1 MFKAYDFAIA
11 IRRNLAAFTNKGR
24 PYKKPKRE
32 TAKREI
38 RRLIIDEGLT
48 NRQISERINIPQRT
62 VERYIS
68 ELYKFD
74 NQLLA
79 GMNDNAIEEA
89 LTAWSICKERM
100 AHHRQEILE
109 NIARNPNAPFKDR
122 MAAWHIICEL
132 EAADLRLLEY
142 APEMVARRSAL
153 PKTSTLVVK
162 KEGSTIVNLKLL
174 DKRNKEEEE
183 QEEDNSNPLAFTE
196 EETYAKIQKDKE
208 KIIRE
213 QEQQEEEVEDNNNPL
228 RKTERYEKEQEETW
242 R

>member
-1 MFKAYDFAIA
+1 M
-11 IRRNLAAFTNKGR
+11 AAFTNKGR
-24 PYKKPKRE
+24 RPYKKPRRE
-32 TAKREI
+32 IAKREI

-153 PKTSTLVVK
+153 PKTSSLVLK

-183 QEEDNSNPLAFTE
+183 VKDNSNPLAFTE

-213 QEQQEEEVEDNNNPL
+213 QQEQQQEEE
-228 RKTERYEKEQEETW
+228 EEEAASSSLLSA
-242 R
+242 RE

>member
-1 MFKAYDFAIA
+1 M
-11 IRRNLAAFTNKGR
+11 AAFTNKN

-32 TAKREI
+32 IAKREI
-38 RRLIIDEGLT
+38 RRLIIEEGLT

-132 EAADLRLLEY
+132 EAADLRLLDC

-153 PKTSTLVVK
+153 PKTSSLIVK

-174 DKRNKEEEE
+174 DKRKKEE
-183 QEEDNSNPLAFTE
+183 EEDNSNPLAFT

-213 QEQQEEEVEDNNNPL
+213 QQEQQEEEEERREREEVE
-228 RKTERYEKEQEETW
+228 EEHEQTW